1 LYGCKV
7 VQLIIVRPFEIDD
20 SREVLEME
28 ELIFN
33 EPNPLLCT
41 MIEARPLEG
50 FIVAEEDGEICGYL
64 LGTLLMDEA
73 RILLIA
79 VKEGRR
85 RKGVGTRLVN
95 EYIDSVKGRAS
106 MVRLEVRSSNLSAQ
120 TFYFKMGFRFI
131 GLVNNY
137 YRNGDNA
144 YIMVK
149 PMDNMTL
156 FL

>member
-1 LYGCKV
+1 VLC
-7 VQLIIVRPFEIDD
+7 LIIIRPYEFDD
-20 SREVLEME
+20 SRAILEME
-28 ELIFN
+28 EAIFH
-33 EPNPLLCT
+33 EPNPLLYA
-41 MIEARPLEG
+41 MIESRPVDG
-50 FIVAEEDGEICGYL
+50 FIVAEENGELCGYL

-85 RKGVGTRLVN
+85 RMGIGSRLVN
-95 EYIDSVKGRAS
+95 EYVESIKGRAS
-106 MVRLEVRSSNLSAQ
+106 MVRLEVRSNNLAAQ
-120 TFYFKMGFRFI
+120 TFYFKLGFRFI
-131 GLVNNY
+131 GMVSNY

-149 PMDNMTL
+149 PMENMTL

>member
-1 LYGCKV
+1 MIK
-7 VQLIIVRPFEIDD
+7 VRPFEFDD
-20 SREVLEME
+20 SRDVLEME

-33 EPNPLLCT
+33 EPNPLLCA
-41 MIEARPLEG
+41 MIESRPMEG
-50 FIVAEEDGEICGYL
+50 FIVAEQDGEICGYL

-79 VKEGRR
+79 VKDESR

-95 EYIDSVKGRAS
+95 EYVDSIRGRAS
-106 MVRLEVRSSNLSAQ
+106 MVRLEVRSSNLAAQ

-131 GLVNNY
+131 AMVYNY

-144 YIMVK
+144 YIMAR
-149 PMDNMTL
+149 PMENMTL